1 MPDFVLGSARKS
13 EIQFAPIGALHGRPV
28 STRFGDMVDVRNRG
42 TLRLARM
49 VGIQIPGKEAP
60 AVVRLWQGDR
70 CRELSIGEA
79 RALAEQLL
87 EAAVFAEQQNT
98 NASHGTTRHKRHDC
112 TDNTIGH

>member
-1 MPDFVLGSARKS
+1 MADLVIGSARKS
-13 EIQFAPIGALHGRPV
+13 DTEFAPIGTLHGRPV

-60 AVVRLWQGDR
+60 AVVRLWQGDH

-87 EAAVFAEQQNT
+87 EAARFAEQQNT
-98 NASHGTTRHKRHDC
+98 DAAYGATRHPRQEY
-112 TDNTIGH
+112 TESNIGH